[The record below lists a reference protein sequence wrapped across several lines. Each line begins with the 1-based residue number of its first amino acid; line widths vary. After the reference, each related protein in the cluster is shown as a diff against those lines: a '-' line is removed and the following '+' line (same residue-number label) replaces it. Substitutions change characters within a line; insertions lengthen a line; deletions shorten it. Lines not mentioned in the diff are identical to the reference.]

1 MQALLRYKLRL
12 FLLDLNLDGYRGML
26 LPSCHPEGKACLR
39 MELHQRKER
48 PDGEGDR
55 ERDQGL
61 TIPVESQDQATPAA
75 GTPLDFSVK

>member
-1 MQALLRYKLRL
+1 
-12 FLLDLNLDGYRGML
+12 
-26 LPSCHPEGKACLR
+26 

-48 PDGEGDR
+48 LDGEGDR

-61 TIPVESQDQATPAA
+61 TIPVESQDQATPEA

>member
-1 MQALLRYKLRL
+1 MQALLRYKLRF
-12 FLLDLNLDGYRGML
+12 FLLDLNLDGCRVML
-26 LPSCHPEGKACLR
+26 LPSCHREGKACLR

-48 PDGEGDR
+48 LDGEGDR

-61 TIPVESQDQATPAA
+61 TIPVESQDQATPEA

>member
-1 MQALLRYKLRL
+1 
-12 FLLDLNLDGYRGML
+12 
-26 LPSCHPEGKACLR
+26 